1 MMGDNKHMIRK
12 ILIVALLGAAVF
24 GMVTQ
29 AGAQTPTATPAPPK
43 ASVTATPAAPVVA
56 PPKAAAPAPAKT
68 GNAGL
73 ADPAT
78 RPAAALGPV
87 LFLGVLALTLV
98 VGGSFVRRMR

>member
-1 MMGDNKHMIRK
+1 MIRK
-12 ILIVALLGAAVF
+12 LIIVALLTAALF

-43 ASVTATPAAPVVA
+43 ANATATPTVAPVVA

-73 ADPAT
+73 AADSSMVPVLVLGVFALALVAGARVAT
-78 RPAAALGPV
+78 RK
-87 LFLGVLALTLV
+87 
-98 VGGSFVRRMR
+98 S